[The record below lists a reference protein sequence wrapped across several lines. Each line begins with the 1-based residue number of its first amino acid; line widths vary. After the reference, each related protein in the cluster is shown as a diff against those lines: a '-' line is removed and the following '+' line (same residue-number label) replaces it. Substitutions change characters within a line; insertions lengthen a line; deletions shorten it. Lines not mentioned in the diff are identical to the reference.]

1 MSSTIL
7 FLAKAKAT
15 KSLDTFL
22 MESLVSS
29 SLIHSRVFLEDKA
42 LSTVEYA
49 LLGKMISLL
58 NHANLELELSADK
71 AYRVVRTHHRET
83 PLNEVPTPDVHQ
95 GYGDRA
101 Y

>member
-42 LSTVEYA
+42 
-49 LLGKMISLL
+49 
-58 NHANLELELSADK
+58 
-71 AYRVVRTHHRET
+71 
-83 PLNEVPTPDVHQ
+83 
-95 GYGDRA
+95 
-101 Y
+101 